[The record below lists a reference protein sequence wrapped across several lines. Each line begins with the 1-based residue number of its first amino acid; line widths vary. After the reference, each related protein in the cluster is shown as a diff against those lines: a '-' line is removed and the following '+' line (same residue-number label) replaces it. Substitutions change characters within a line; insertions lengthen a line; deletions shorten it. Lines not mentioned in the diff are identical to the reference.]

1 MKVKHELF
9 DNVGIF
15 TISGDM
21 ISEHE
26 DNLKLLLMKA
36 VHGVNRSVL
45 NFRDINRINRNC
57 LKLLNKAYCTSLRLK
72 NPIIMTE
79 VPETYLPEIFSCIS
93 LNSDVFRLN
102 NKTKKDSGKGG
113 VLSGVN

>member
-1 MKVKHELF
+1 MKVKHESF
-9 DNVGIF
+9 EHVGIF
-15 TISGDM
+15 IISGDM
-21 ISEHE
+21 NSDHE

-36 VHGVNRSVL
+36 VNGVNRSVL
-45 NFRDINRINRNC
+45 NLRGVNRISSNC

-79 VPETYLPEIFSCIS
+79 IHETYQSEIFSCKS
-93 LNSDVFRLN
+93 LNRDVVRPK
-102 NKTKKDSGKGG
+102 NKSKNDSGKIG